1 MGTLNDGELERMSVS
16 NGELK
21 TNLRAL
27 DDFLVDN
34 PELEKLDARLST
46 FNIFNVLRIS
56 RAEIRH
62 SNILGW
68 LLSPDENHGLGS
80 LFLRRFLTRLLMNN
94 DSDVFKFRP
103 AQIELMDLSDATVRR
118 EWKNI
123 DLLAFSYAGKW
134 CLLIENKI
142 YSKESEGQLL
152 RYLAT
157 VREQF
162 SHFEVAPVYLTLEGE
177 DPSDEALE
185 AGFMSFGHNDV
196 LEILEQLVLQHRS
209 RIPDDARVLLDHYI
223 EALRR
228 LTMQDTELSDLCRD
242 IYRKHRQAI
251 DLIVEYGAVS
261 DISGAME
268 AQLRSEIDCEFIAL
282 RTNQAW
288 FLPKSLG
295 ASLPTQEG
303 GWWFLPRRVPL
314 IYRAGLNR
322 NKQSF
327 HMIFE
332 IGPMDDDDVRLRL
345 AETVQAAGFKVGKKG
360 LSGDAKFTRIL
371 RINHKALIDDG
382 EPDYSSE
389 AVEAAVTAMWN
400 KVSKDAEKLE
410 EILKNFDWSSS

>member
-185 AGFMSFGHNDV
+185 AGFMPFGHNDV
-196 LEILEQLVLQHRS
+196 LEILE
-209 RIPDDARVLLDHYI
+209 
-223 EALRR
+223 
-228 LTMQDTELSDLCRD
+228 
-242 IYRKHRQAI
+242 K
-251 DLIVEYGAVS
+251 LI
-261 DISGAME
+261 
-268 AQLRSEIDCEFIAL
+268 L
-282 RTNQAW
+282 
-288 FLPKSLG
+288 
-295 ASLPTQEG
+295 
-303 GWWFLPRRVPL
+303 
-314 IYRAGLNR
+314 
-322 NKQSF
+322 
-327 HMIFE
+327 
-332 IGPMDDDDVRLRL
+332 
-345 AETVQAAGFKVGKKG
+345 
-360 LSGDAKFTRIL
+360 
-371 RINHKALIDDG
+371 
-382 EPDYSSE
+382 
-389 AVEAAVTAMWN
+389 
-400 KVSKDAEKLE
+400 
-410 EILKNFDWSSS
+410 